1 MAALQENQRMHREL
15 TAKTAKLADTD
26 DEEDSEGDD
35 VQVSD
40 AG

>member
-26 DEEDSEGDD
+26 EEEDSEGDD
-35 VQVSD
+35 VRVSD